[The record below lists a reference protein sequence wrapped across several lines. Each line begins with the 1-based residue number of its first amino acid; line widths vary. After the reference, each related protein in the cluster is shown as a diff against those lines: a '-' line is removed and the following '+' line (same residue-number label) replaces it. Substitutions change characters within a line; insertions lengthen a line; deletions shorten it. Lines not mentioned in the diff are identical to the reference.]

1 MILPFVL
8 ALTQLPAIQQ
18 PPRLRT
24 ILPNGATVL
33 VEKVP
38 GARTVWTRLF
48 LSSRGAPDTPA
59 NHGQRHLLEHLV
71 AVGQDGRIDE
81 RLEREGALL
90 SAQTQRDAIEIDVD
104 APSDRLDLALNAL
117 GEMLRLRPL
126 TQDEINLE
134 AGIILQEGALQEV
147 PTRLSSA
154 AWKVAY
160 GDAGLDAYGDVAAIR
175 NATPA
180 AVAALHRRL
189 CAGPNLVI
197 VVAGDVDLDKA
208 TAAASAIVRTA
219 PKVDAKFSSR
229 PEGKGGVKEDAV
241 GFGEVRAVP
250 VSAYSETKTM
260 ATLAAA
266 YAIASD
272 IEGAF
277 VTYTP
282 SGRPGL
288 VLLGRAG
295 ENSGL
300 GAQIDKADAAALYP
314 RGRSIVDRWLRGQMG
329 DPGTNASLRGLLLAQ
344 SVDYSPDR
352 MREAIGAMRY
362 PDFAAAVAA
371 FKGPKAVAVTG
382 W

>member
-1 MILPFVL
+1 MFPLL
-8 ALTQLPAIQQ
+8 ALALAQLPAIQQ

-33 VEKVP
+33 VEHVP
-38 GARTVWTRLF
+38 GATKVWTRLF
-48 LSSRGAPDTPA
+48 LSARGAGDTPA
-59 NHGQRHLLEHLV
+59 NHGQRHLLEHLM
-71 AVGQDGRIDE
+71 AVGLDGRIDE

-90 SAQTQRDAIEIDVD
+90 RAQTFRDATEIDVD
-104 APSDRLDLALNAL
+104 APSGRLDLALGAL

-126 TQDEINLE
+126 TQEDINRE
-134 AGIILQEGALQEV
+134 AGIILQEGALLEV
-147 PTRLSSA
+147 PARLSSA

-160 GDAGLDAYGDVAAIR
+160 GDAGLDAYGDIAAIR

-180 AVAALHRRL
+180 SVSDLHRRL

-197 VVAGDVDLDKA
+197 VVAGDVDLDRA

-219 PKVDAKFSSR
+219 PKTDAKFAAR
-229 PEGKGGVKEDAV
+229 PEGKGGVQDDAV
-241 GFGEVRAVP
+241 GFGEARAMPVP
-250 VSAYSETKTM
+250 AFSETKTV
-260 ATLAAA
+260 AALAAA
-266 YAIASD
+266 YAIASEV
-272 IEGAF
+272 EGAF

-288 VLLGRAG
+288 VVLGRAG

-300 GAQIDKADAAALYP
+300 GAQIDKADAASLYS
-314 RGRSIVDRWLRGQMG
+314 RGRLLVDRWLRNQTD
-329 DPGTNASLRGLLLAQ
+329 DPAADASLRGLLLAQ

-352 MREAIGAMRY
+352 IREAITAMRY
-362 PDFAAAVAA
+362 TEFAAAVQA
-371 FKGPKAVAVTG
+371 FKGPQAVVVTG